1 MFSLEEVNNDNFSFY
16 TEYDKKFDTDLS
28 QYQSRIYPSKSAEI
42 LSWYHIKIRRKYI
55 GAIWLERT
63 KTDNFA
69 VLDIFIAEKK
79 YRNKGI
85 GRKAIERIILSDLQY
100 FGTKK
105 IVLNVRE
112 NNDRAIRCYKKV
124 GFVES
129 KRFERNGLNV
139 IEMIYEV

>member
-69 VLDIFIAEKK
+69 VLGIFIAEKK

-139 IEMIYEV
+139 IEMVYEV